1 MENSELQELL
11 LVTLPQWHY
20 WVAKPMKLMLDE
32 RISVS
37 MYYCMQML
45 RAHEKTM
52 TMSEMA
58 RSVHCSK
65 QQMTKT
71 VNKLIE
77 CRFMERVP
85 DPADRR
91 IIRLGLTQE
100 GKDFLARFYAMS
112 AECFQPMF
120 DRMSPEEQAEF
131 SDALSTMHR
140 IFSGL
145 FEKQRNETD
154 GG

>member
-1 MENSELQELL
+1 MENSELQDLL
-11 LVTLPQWHY
+11 LATLPQWHY

-32 RISVS
+32 GISVG
-37 MYYCMQML
+37 MYYCIQML
-45 RAHEKTM
+45 RAHGETM

-100 GKDFLARFYAMS
+100 GMDFIARFHALS
-112 AECFQPMF
+112 AECFQPMI
-120 DRMSPEEQAEF
+120 DRMSPEELTEF
-131 SDALSTMHR
+131 NDALSTIHR
-140 IFSGL
+140 IFSSM
-145 FEKQRNETD
+145 FQKQKNEAD

>member
-1 MENSELQELL
+1 MDHSEMQELL
-11 LVTLPQWHY
+11 LATLPQWHY

-32 RISVS
+32 GISVG

-45 RAHEKTM
+45 RAHGKTM

-58 RSVHCSK
+58 RSVQCSK

-100 GKDFLARFYAMS
+100 GEDFIARFHALS
-112 AECFQPMF
+112 AECYQPMF
-120 DRMSPEEQAEF
+120 NRMSPEEQTAF
-131 SDALSTMHR
+131 SDALCTIHR

-145 FEKQRNETD
+145 FEKQRNEAD

>member
-11 LVTLPQWHY
+11 LTTLPQWHY

-32 RISVS
+32 GVSVG
-37 MYYCMQML
+37 MYYCMQIL
-45 RAHEKTM
+45 RANGDTM

-77 CRFMERVP
+77 RSFMERVP
-85 DPADRR
+85 DPSDRR
-91 IIRLGLTQE
+91 IIRLGLTTE
-100 GKDFLARFYAMS
+100 GTDFISRLHAMS
-112 AECFQPMF
+112 AECYQPMF
-120 DRMSPEEQAEF
+120 ERMTPEEQAQF
-131 SDALSTMHR
+131 GDAVGTLHR
-140 IFSGL
+140 IFSRMYRDMQKDA
-145 FEKQRNETD
+145 E
-154 GG
+154 